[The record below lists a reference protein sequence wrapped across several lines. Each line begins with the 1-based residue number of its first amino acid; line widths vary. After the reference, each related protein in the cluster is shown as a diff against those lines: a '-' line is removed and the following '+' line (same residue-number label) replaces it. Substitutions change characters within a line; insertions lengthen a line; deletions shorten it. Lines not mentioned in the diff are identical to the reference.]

1 MWKNGVHP
9 NCGHDARRD
18 FMAEITIVRGDT
30 LKLTLTDIRLSDGT
44 EYVLSDS
51 DIVYLDVKK
60 YAADKTAIISKSAVK
75 ENYIDDGLPFVFL
88 PADTVGLP
96 TGEHWFD
103 VRLFVDNDNIYTII
117 PMSKFRIVQNVTDI
131 PDNGGG

>member
-1 MWKNGVHP
+1 
-9 NCGHDARRD
+9 
-18 FMAEITIVRGDT
+18 MAEISIVRGDT

-44 EYVLSDS
+44 DYVLSDT

-60 YAADKTAIISKSAVK
+60 YATDKIATIRKSATK
-75 ENYIDDGLPFVFL
+75 ADYIDGGLPFVFL

-96 TGEHWFD
+96 IGEYWFE
-103 VRLFVDNDNIYTII
+103 VRLYVDDDNTYTIM

>member
-1 MWKNGVHP
+1 MN
-9 NCGHDARRD
+9 DI
-18 FMAEITIVRGDT
+18 FMVRGDT
-30 LKLTLTDIRLSDGT
+30 LKLTLTDIKLSDGT

-60 YAADKTAIISKSAVK
+60 YATDKTAIIRKSVTKAD
-75 ENYIDDGLPFVFL
+75 YIDGGLQFVFL

-96 TGEHWFD
+96 IGEYWFD
-103 VRLFVDNDNIYTII
+103 VRLYVDDDNIYTII

-131 PDNGGG
+131 PDNGGGG

>member
-1 MWKNGVHP
+1 
-9 NCGHDARRD
+9 
-18 FMAEITIVRGDT
+18 MAEIALVRGDT

-44 EYVLSDS
+44 EYVLSNT

-60 YAADKTAIISKSAVK
+60 YQDDVTPVISKSVVK
-75 ENYIDDGLPFVFL
+75 ADYVDGGLPFVFL

-96 TGEHWFD
+96 IGEYYFD
-103 VRLFVDNDNIYTII
+103 VRLFVDDDNIYTII

-131 PDNGGG
+131 PKGGGG